1 MVPADC
7 EYSRVFFLRRG
18 KAEVFLM
25 LKSVGSKDRQ
35 TLLDALL
42 RDGNRFSLR
51 GARGRGLP
59 LAWNLLCTREGP
71 ERGAKTGGRY
81 VGRNT
86 LNTTNQIVTSIL
98 DNPGAI
104 LLLNWDI
111 PRSLRLQ
118 QIKLAANCFN

>member
-1 MVPADC
+1 MGVESTVYQRGGPERGIYCVP
-7 EYSRVFFLRRG
+7 ERG
-18 KAEVFLM
+18 GTRE
-25 LKSVGSKDRQ
+25 G
-35 TLLDALL
+35 
-42 RDGNRFSLR
+42 
-51 GARGRGLP
+51 
-59 LAWNLLCTREGP
+59 NLLCTREGP